1 MSSPSPSPAPVKKGR
16 ILKRKIAKKTSESSS
31 PAPSSNL
38 RGVYVYRKGEDI
50 TWSVVSSINDEVA
63 TMENGDLVCPGE
75 IIKNFS
81 QSFQHSIATYID
93 EQDRPFHPKRMLV
106 PHTYTVVG
114 SRGKLPAEA
123 RQACMEAMQHCRDN
137 PIKVRGRGTSKSQ
150 LEKEIQSLKRQL
162 EKERNK

>member
-1 MSSPSPSPAPVKKGR
+1 MSSGSSPAPIKKGR
-16 ILKRKIAKKTSESSS
+16 PGLKKKIEKSSSSSS
-31 PAPSSNL
+31 PGPSSNL
-38 RGVYVYRKGEDI
+38 RGVYVYRNSNGI

-75 IIKNFS
+75 IVKTFS

-123 RQACMEAMQHCRDN
+123 RQACMEAMQYCRDN
-137 PIKVRGRGTSKSQ
+137 PIKVRGRGTSKTQ
-150 LEKEIQSLKRQL
+150 LEREIQSLKRQL
-162 EKERNK
+162 EKERSK

>member
-1 MSSPSPSPAPVKKGR
+1 MSSAASSPVIKKGR
-16 ILKRKIAKKTSESSS
+16 PSLKKKIEKKSSS
-31 PAPSSNL
+31 PAPSTGM
-38 RGVYVYRKGEDI
+38 RGVYVYRNSDGI
-50 TWSVVSSINDEVA
+50 TWGVVSDINDEVA

-75 IIKNFS
+75 IIKSFS

-150 LEKEIQSLKRQL
+150 LEREIASLKRQL
-162 EKERNK
+162 EKERGH